1 MECTPENSFQPVF
14 EVAGSAFVLHPEYWR
29 SVCDRYR
36 RNGFRLALT
45 YGAAD
50 PISVRTLLD
59 VRPDYIKLEK
69 TLVGDIET
77 LPCSLVIRKL
87 ADLGEHLRI
96 PVVADGVDRRVTAE
110 NLWLLN
116 VSLMQGP
123 LCDAS
128 ASSIA
133 PPASPD
139 LPEFR
144 LGYWPSHSTPPSRT
158 LKASARRAPRCWR
171 RKVSKLSK
179 TC

>member
-1 MECTPENSFQPVF
+1 MVS
-14 EVAGSAFVLHPEYWR
+14 G
-29 SVCDRYR
+29 
-36 RNGFRLALT
+36 LALT

-59 VRPDYIKLEK
+59 IRPDYIKLEK

-77 LPCSLVIRKL
+77 LPCSLAIRKL
-87 ADLGEHLRI
+87 ADLGEYFRI

-116 VSLMQGP
+116 VSLMQGQ
-123 LCDAS
+123 LLDAV
-128 ASSIA
+128 
-133 PPASPD
+133 ASPTAPQVPANV
-139 LPEFR
+139 PEFR

-158 LKASARRAPRCWR
+158 SKASARRAPRCWR
-171 RKVSKLSK
+171 RRVSKLSK